1 MLVLGTVSF
10 TMQILF
16 LQLGKPLAP
25 LGATTF
31 NLQGLEMHQ
40 GAVGLEASGGAKYY
54 GTMHRYD

>member
-1 MLVLGTVSF
+1 
-10 TMQILF
+10 MQILF

-40 GAVGLEASGGAKYY
+40 GAVGLDGSVFCYTLVGIFEGWW
-54 GTMHRYD
+54 R